1 MSSLRDAWKTMKT
14 EAERILGRD
23 LMRNVFGSQDLGPTL
38 DKVQAKSDEFWRATK
53 RTKRDLDLPTK
64 LNNELAAL
72 VHQST
77 TKINYYSDYVLRVI
91 KQQHHHGP
99 QVYDNWKRVV
109 IVLKDGVE
117 DRERK
122 ARGWLDRELWTQRQR
137 TR

>member
-1 MSSLRDAWKTMKT
+1 MSLREAWKTMKH
-14 EAERILGRD
+14 EAEHILGRD

-77 TKINYYSDYVLRVI
+77 TKINYYSDYVSRIL
-91 KQQHHHGP
+91 KQQHRQRQDLH
-99 QVYDNWKRVV
+99 DNWRRVV
-109 IVLKDGVE
+109 IKLKDGVE